1 MPRNQIVNPFRILS
15 VSHAAQMQKLEIA
28 EMGHD

>member
-1 MPRNQIVNPFRILS
+1 MPRNQIVNPFHILS
-15 VSHAAQMQKLEIA
+15 VSHSAQMQKLETA